1 MDDTQMKYKLI
12 REIKII
18 GYKEKE
24 LINKVNYLD
33 NNKIK
38 KKIIIQIVIKLRRKI
53 VIFLSIINLIKM
65 G

>member
-1 MDDTQMKYKLI
+1 MKYKLI

-38 KKIIIQIVIKLRRKI
+38 KKIII
-53 VIFLSIINLIKM
+53 
-65 G
+65 